1 MKRLT
6 IVAGLLAAFMVGIAA
21 FATAATK
28 DKPAPGEVTVQFL
41 AVSDWHGQLDPLNGI
56 GGAAAIASYWDQD
69 RALNP
74 NTVALTAG
82 DAYGATPPISNFFE
96 EVPAVQAL
104 RMMGISVDTF
114 GNHNFDRGTG
124 HLQKMIDVA
133 SAPEGVQPGTPF
145 RYLVANLSNL
155 GENLQGV
162 DKWGWLKVAGLKIAV
177 IGAVNEEA
185 PTLVKPGSFGTMVP
199 TDATEA
205 INKRAEVA
213 RDAGADI
220 VIVITHKGL
229 RGFDTDGQ
237 PFGELI
243 DLANAVKGVDVIFG
257 DHTDIQ
263 YTGTH
268 NGVLVV
274 EARSKGVSYSR
285 TQVTVKDGVVTAK
298 SSQFITPTAALVT
311 PDPDI
316 AAMIAN
322 YRTQIAPIMSTQIG
336 TSSVAVPRSDSCG
349 RADGRLCESLV
360 GNIVTDAMRLTY
372 GTDFAIT
379 NSGGL
384 RADLTCPTVDNSADF
399 CPAFTPPPFPI
410 TRGQVN
416 GVLPF
421 GNVVVT
427 LSVNGAEL
435 KSFLENGVSSM
446 PGANGRYPQVSGLC
460 FTYDVAA
467 AVGSRVQSVKRQAAD
482 GSCTGA
488 AVDLTAGSTH
498 TLAINDF
505 MSTGGDG
512 YPNVASRVTS
522 RDIMDQAVADWIGAN
537 SPLTPALQG
546 RIVCTDSVAPDSC
559 PVKLP

>member
-155 GENLQGV
+155 DENLSGV

-177 IGAVNEEA
+177 IGAINEEA

-199 TDATEA
+199 TDAAEA
-205 INKRAEVA
+205 VNKRAETA

-220 VIVITHKGL
+220 VVVITHKGV
-229 RGFDTDGQ
+229 RGFDTTGQ

-243 DLANAVKGVDVIFG
+243 DLANAVEGVDVIFG

-285 TQVTVKDGVVTAK
+285 TRVTVKDGVVTAK

-316 AAMIAN
+316 AALIAN

-360 GNIVTDAMRLTY
+360 GDIVTDAMRLTY
-372 GTDFAIT
+372 VTDFAIT

-384 RADLTCPTVDNSADF
+384 RADLTCPTIDNSADF
-399 CPAFTPPPFPI
+399 CPAFVPPPFPI

-421 GNVVVT
+421 GNIVVT

-435 KSFLENGVSSM
+435 RSFLENGVSAM
-446 PGANGRYPQVSGLC
+446 PGANGRFAQVSGLC
-460 FTYDVAA
+460 FTYDVDAP
-467 AVGSRVQSVKRQAAD
+467 VGSRVLSVKRQVAD

-488 AVDLTAGSTH
+488 AVDLTSGSTY

-512 YPNVASRVTS
+512 YPVVASRVTS

-546 RIVCTDSVAPDSC
+546 RVLCTDSVAPNNC
-559 PVKLP
+559 PVQLP

>member
-28 DKPAPGEVTVQFL
+28 DKPALGEVTVQFL

-199 TDATEA
+199 TDAAEA

-243 DLANAVKGVDVIFG
+243 DLANAVEGVDVIFG

-285 TQVTVKDGVVTAK
+285 TRVTVKDGVVTAK

-427 LSVNGAEL
+427 LSVDGAEL

-488 AVDLTAGSTH
+488 AVDLTAGSTY

>member
-1 MKRLT
+1 
-6 IVAGLLAAFMVGIAA
+6 
-21 FATAATK
+21 
-28 DKPAPGEVTVQFL
+28 
-41 AVSDWHGQLDPLNGI
+41 
-56 GGAAAIASYWDQD
+56 
-69 RALNP
+69 
-74 NTVALTAG
+74 
-82 DAYGATPPISNFFE
+82 
-96 EVPAVQAL
+96 
-104 RMMGISVDTF
+104 
-114 GNHNFDRGTG
+114 
-124 HLQKMIDVA
+124 
-133 SAPEGVQPGTPF
+133 
-145 RYLVANLSNL
+145 
-155 GENLQGV
+155 
-162 DKWGWLKVAGLKIAV
+162 
-177 IGAVNEEA
+177 
-185 PTLVKPGSFGTMVP
+185 
-199 TDATEA
+199 
-205 INKRAEVA
+205 
-213 RDAGADI
+213 
-220 VIVITHKGL
+220 
-229 RGFDTDGQ
+229 
-237 PFGELI
+237 
-243 DLANAVKGVDVIFG
+243 
-257 DHTDIQ
+257 
-263 YTGTH
+263 
-268 NGVLVV
+268 
-274 EARSKGVSYSR
+274 VSYSR
-285 TQVTVKDGVVTAK
+285 TRVTVKDGVVTAK

-316 AAMIAN
+316 AELIAN

-488 AVDLTAGSTH
+488 AVDLTASSTY

>member
-199 TDATEA
+199 TDAAEA

-243 DLANAVKGVDVIFG
+243 DLANAVEGVDVIFG

-360 GNIVTDAMRLTY
+360 GNIVSDAMRLTY

-427 LSVNGAEL
+427 LSVDGAEL

-488 AVDLTAGSTH
+488 AVDLTAGSTY

>member
-6 IVAGLLAAFMVGIAA
+6 IVAGVLAALMVGVAA
-21 FATAATK
+21 LATAATK
-28 DKPAPGEVTVQFL
+28 DKPAEGEVTVQFL

-124 HLQKMIDVA
+124 HLQRMIDVA

-145 RYLVANLSNL
+145 RYLAANLSNL
-155 GENLQGV
+155 DENLQGV
-162 DKWGWLKVAGLKIAV
+162 DEWGWLKVAGLKIAV

-199 TDATEA
+199 TDAAAA
-205 INKRAEVA
+205 INRRAEKV
-213 RDAGADI
+213 RKAGADI
-220 VIVITHKGL
+220 VVVITHKGL
-229 RGFDTDGQ
+229 RGFEAGQ

-243 DLANAVKGVDVIFG
+243 DLANAVQGVDVIFG

-285 TQVTVKDGVVTAK
+285 TRVTVKDGAVTAK

-311 PDPDI
+311 PDADI
-316 AAMIAN
+316 AALISN

-349 RADGRLCESLV
+349 RADGRLCESLI
-360 GNIVTDAMRLTY
+360 GDTVTDAMRLTY
-372 GTDFAIT
+372 GTDFAVT

-384 RADLTCPTVDNSADF
+384 RADLTCPLVDNAADF
-399 CPAFTPPPFPI
+399 CPAFTPPPLPI

-427 LSVNGAEL
+427 LSLNGAEL
-435 KSFLENGVSSM
+435 KSFLENGVSTM
-446 PGANGRYPQVSGLC
+446 PAVNGRFPQVSGLC

-467 AVGSRVQSVKRQAAD
+467 PAGSRVLSATRQVAGGA
-482 GSCTGA
+482 CTGA
-488 AVDLTAGSTH
+488 VVDLTAGSTY

-522 RDIMDQAVADWIGAN
+522 RDIMDQAVADWITAN

-546 RIVCTDSVAPDSC
+546 RILCTDSVAPDNC